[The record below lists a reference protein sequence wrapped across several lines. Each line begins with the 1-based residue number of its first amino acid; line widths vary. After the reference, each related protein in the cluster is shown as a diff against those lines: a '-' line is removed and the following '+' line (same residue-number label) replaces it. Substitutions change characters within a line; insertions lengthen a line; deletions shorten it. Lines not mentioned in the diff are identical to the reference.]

1 MIPRVELYQWE
12 SRGLGFTGRL
22 YLDHAEAV
30 RLAKSA
36 DRDRV
41 NSSAATHAG
50 YGYPIPLDVG
60 DAAEE
65 TL

>member
-1 MIPRVELYQWE
+1 MNPRVELYQWE

-36 DRDRV
+36 DRDRA
-41 NSSAATHAG
+41 NSSAVTHAG
-50 YGYPIPLDVG
+50 YGHPLPLDLP
-60 DAAEE
+60 DHSEE
-65 TL
+65 IQ